1 MIVDDVRRTV
11 ADGRSELSA
20 RIRPQGMEAVR
31 VWFSCPEELAPQG
44 EADAT
49 PFLPSSLHWCMRRDE
64 ELVIDGPVSP
74 QVLDGL
80 DDTMDVLLSLFP
92 GKLRPATVKAQPE
105 APPAGADISACCFS
119 RGVDSWHA
127 VLTSLEAQGDASPPP
142 THLLF
147 SPGHVSRYFS
157 DAQVRQKTEAVRE
170 VADALGLGFVE
181 VDTNVKRALEGFKGP
196 ILVSTTLAL
205 GCRRIMIPSGVMQAV
220 LRAKMTHPTLDHRFS
235 TESTRIVHYGQAG
248 RMAKMAVIAQS
259 DLALRWID
267 VCKDDY
273 PQSQINCGKCEKCLR
288 TMIGLHV
295 LGALDRCPAF
305 ERPLDPALLLTL
317 RHIGEPHSWVEV
329 LHALG
334 DSEFD
339 RRLAAGIRLGLMHD
353 QAERMKD
360 LVRGLDEDTRAVP
373 TYRRASRAVARSMKG
388 FNSAER
394 RVEELQERLLI
405 AHADH
410 R

>member
-235 TESTRIVHYGQAG
+235 TEITRIVHYGQAG
-248 RMAKMAVIAQS
+248 RMAKMAMIAES
-259 DLALRWID
+259 DLPLRWID

-273 PQSQINCGKCEKCLR
+273 PQSNINCGKCEKCLR
-288 TMIGLHV
+288 TMIGLRV
-295 LGALDRCPAF
+295 LGALDRCQAF
-305 ERPLDPALLLTL
+305 DRPLDPALLLTL

-360 LVRGLDEDTRAVP
+360 LVRGLDADTRA
-373 TYRRASRAVARSMKG
+373 A
-388 FNSAER
+388 
-394 RVEELQERLLI
+394 
-405 AHADH
+405 
-410 R
+410 